1 VFDLIIDGDAGS
13 LSGSV
18 KGVPKMFKRIF
29 RKRFKIGDTV
39 RLIRTGQKA
48 VIIDKGT
55 LPVARKE
62 ITTFVLKFENGT
74 ASVVV
79 LPDDIERAA

>member
-1 VFDLIIDGDAGS
+1 
-13 LSGSV
+13 
-18 KGVPKMFKRIF
+18 MFERIF

-55 LPVARKE
+55 MPVARKE
-62 ITTFVLKFENGT
+62 TTTFVLKFENGT
-74 ASVVV
+74 ASVAV
-79 LPDDIERAA
+79 LPEDIERAA

>member
-1 VFDLIIDGDAGS
+1 
-13 LSGSV
+13 
-18 KGVPKMFKRIF
+18 MFKRIF

-48 VIIDKGT
+48 VIIDKGA

-62 ITTFVLKFENGT
+62 ITTFVEVRKRHCLRGS
-74 ASVVV
+74 AARGYRAGSVTGF
-79 LPDDIERAA
+79 RAAC